1 MTDINT
7 NLLTSLKIEHDLVLA
22 EYLEAKKAMEG
33 VPTPEKLKHL
43 IVITARL
50 AEIRKEMEN
59 EFPQA

>member
-1 MTDINT
+1 MTRVNT
-7 NLLTSLKIEHDLVLA
+7 NLLTPLKIEHDSALT

-43 IVITARL
+43 ITTTARL